1 MTIGRI
7 GERYLLL
14 IVNDIKKNYED
25 KQVLKGVSFHLKK
38 GESFGLLGPN
48 GAGKSTL
55 ISIMTGLIRA
65 TSGTVT
71 IGGKDLNKETK
82 HAQQLIGIV
91 PQEIALYL
99 HLTAKENLMFWGRM
113 YGLTGKELKSRVPE
127 TLELIGLEDRANDKV
142 KVFSG
147 GMKRR
152 VNIGCAILHRPKLLI
167 MDEPTVGIDP
177 QSRNH
182 ILETVRTLNS
192 EGMTIIYT
200 SHYMEEVEYL
210 CERMAIM
217 DHGSIIAMG
226 NQRELSELVGNQR
239 EIIFTIKCEHGQNE
253 IDRVRQYIHE
263 YDPIKE
269 ILVQGN
275 QIKIFDQHPQQLLSR
290 LIQGVTALNVQIISA
305 EIIEP
310 NLENVFLY
318 LTSKKLRD

>member
-1 MTIGRI
+1 MLKVQNII
-7 GERYLLL
+7 
-14 IVNDIKKNYED
+14 KNYEG
-25 KQVLKGVSFHLKK
+25 KQVLKGISFHLKQ

-55 ISIMTGLIRA
+55 IGIMTGLIHA

-71 IGGKDLNKETK
+71 IGGIDLHKETK

-99 HLTAKENLMFWGRM
+99 DMSAKENLTFWGKM
-113 YGLTGKELKSRVPE
+113 YGLKGEELKSRVQE
-127 TLELIGLEDRANDKV
+127 ILELIGLGNRANDKV

-182 ILETVRTLNS
+182 ILETVKTLNG

-210 CERMAIM
+210 CEKIAIM
-217 DHGSIIAMG
+217 DQGSFIKVG
-226 NQRELSELVGNQR
+226 DLSELAELVGEKR
-239 EIIFTIKCEHGQNE
+239 EIIFTIKCEQGQKDMERVCRYINE
-253 IDRVRQYIHE
+253 YHPLNDFT
-263 YDPIKE
+263 
-269 ILVQGN
+269 VQEN
-275 QIKIFDQHPQQLLSR
+275 QIKLFDDNPQHLLSQ
-290 LIQGVTALNVQIISA
+290 LIQGVTALHVQLISA
-305 EIIEP
+305 EVVEP

-318 LTSKKLRD
+318 LTGKKLRD

>member
-1 MTIGRI
+1 M
-7 GERYLLL
+7 L

-91 PQEIALYL
+91 PQEIALYF

-113 YGLTGKELKSRVPE
+113 YGLTGKELKSRVQE

-192 EGMTIIYT
+192 EGLTIIYT

>member
-1 MTIGRI
+1 MLKVQNII
-7 GERYLLL
+7 
-14 IVNDIKKNYED
+14 KNYEG
-25 KQVLKGVSFHLKK
+25 KQVLKGVSFHLKQ

-55 ISIMTGLIRA
+55 IGIMTGLLHA
-65 TSGTVT
+65 TSGTIT
-71 IGGKDLNKETK
+71 IGGIDLHKETK

-99 HLTAKENLMFWGRM
+99 DMSAKENLTFWGKM
-113 YGLTGKELKSRVPE
+113 YGLKGEELKSRVQE
-127 TLELIGLEDRANDKV
+127 ILELIGLGNRANDKV

-182 ILETVRTLNS
+182 ILETVKTLNS

-210 CERMAIM
+210 CEKIAIM
-217 DHGSIIAMG
+217 DQGSFIKVG
-226 NQRELSELVGNQR
+226 DLSELAEFVG
-239 EIIFTIKCEHGQNE
+239 E
-253 IDRVRQYIHE
+253 
-263 YDPIKE
+263 KE
-269 ILVQGN
+269 KSFL
-275 QIKIFDQHPQQLLSR
+275 R
-290 LIQGVTALNVQIISA
+290 LNVNKDKRIWSECANI
-305 EIIEP
+305 
-310 NLENVFLY
+310 
-318 LTSKKLRD
+318 

>member
-1 MTIGRI
+1 M
-7 GERYLLL
+7 L

-25 KQVLKGVSFHLKK
+25 KQVLKGVSFQLKK

-55 ISIMTGLIRA
+55 IGIMTGLIRA
-65 TSGTVT
+65 ASGTVT

-113 YGLTGKELKSRVPE
+113 YGLKGKELKSRVQE

-182 ILETVRTLNS
+182 ILETVKTLNS
-192 EGMTIIYT
+192 EGMTMIYT

-226 NQRELSELVGNQR
+226 DQRELSELVENQR

-269 ILVQGN
+269 IVVQGN

-305 EIIEP
+305 EIVEP

>member
-1 MTIGRI
+1 M
-7 GERYLLL
+7 
-14 IVNDIKKNYED
+14 
-25 KQVLKGVSFHLKK
+25 SFQLKK

-55 ISIMTGLIRA
+55 IGIMTGLIRA
-65 TSGTVT
+65 ASGTVT

-113 YGLTGKELKSRVPE
+113 YGLKGKELKSRVQE

-182 ILETVRTLNS
+182 ILETVKTLNS
-192 EGMTIIYT
+192 EGMTMIYT

-226 NQRELSELVGNQR
+226 DQRELSELVENQR

-269 ILVQGN
+269 IVVQGN
-275 QIKIFDQHPQQLLSR
+275 QIKIFDQHPQQLF
-290 LIQGVTALNVQIISA
+290 N
-305 EIIEP
+305 
-310 NLENVFLY
+310 F
-318 LTSKKLRD
+318 

>member
-1 MTIGRI
+1 M
-7 GERYLLL
+7 L
-14 IVNDIKKNYED
+14 IVKDIKKNYEN
-25 KQVLKGVSFHLKK
+25 KQVLKGVSFQLKK

-55 ISIMTGLIRA
+55 IGIMTGLIRA
-65 TSGTVT
+65 ASGTVT

-113 YGLTGKELKSRVPE
+113 YGLKGKELKSRVQE

-182 ILETVRTLNS
+182 ILETVKTLNS
-192 EGMTIIYT
+192 EGMTMIYT

-226 NQRELSELVGNQR
+226 DQRELSELVENQR

-269 ILVQGN
+269 IVVQGN
-275 QIKIFDQHPQQLLSR
+275 QIKIFDQHPQQLF
-290 LIQGVTALNVQIISA
+290 N
-305 EIIEP
+305 
-310 NLENVFLY
+310 F
-318 LTSKKLRD
+318 

>member
-1 MTIGRI
+1 M
-7 GERYLLL
+7 L

-25 KQVLKGVSFHLKK
+25 KQVLKGVSFQLKK

-55 ISIMTGLIRA
+55 IGIMTGLIRA
-65 TSGTVT
+65 ASGTVT

-113 YGLTGKELKSRVPE
+113 YGLKGKELKSRVQE

-182 ILETVRTLNS
+182 ILETVKTLNS

-226 NQRELSELVGNQR
+226 DQRELSELVENQR

-269 ILVQGN
+269 IVVQGN

-305 EIIEP
+305 EIVEP

>member
-1 MTIGRI
+1 M
-7 GERYLLL
+7 L

>member
-1 MTIGRI
+1 MLKVQNII
-7 GERYLLL
+7 
-14 IVNDIKKNYED
+14 KNYEG
-25 KQVLKGVSFHLKK
+25 KQVLKGISFHLKQ

-55 ISIMTGLIRA
+55 IGIMTGLIHA
-65 TSGTVT
+65 TSGTVK
-71 IGGKDLNKETK
+71 IGGIDLHKETK

-99 HLTAKENLMFWGRM
+99 DMSAKENLTFWGKM
-113 YGLTGKELKSRVPE
+113 YGLKGEELKSRVQE
-127 TLELIGLEDRANDKV
+127 ILELIGLGNRANDKV

-182 ILETVRTLNS
+182 ILETVKTLNG

-210 CERMAIM
+210 CEKIAIM
-217 DHGSIIAMG
+217 DQGSFIKVG
-226 NQRELSELVGNQR
+226 DLSELAELVGEKR
-239 EIIFTIKCEHGQNE
+239 EIIFTIKCEQGQKDMERVCRYINE
-253 IDRVRQYIHE
+253 YHPLNDFT
-263 YDPIKE
+263 
-269 ILVQGN
+269 VQEN
-275 QIKIFDQHPQQLLSR
+275 QIKLFDDNPQHLLSQ
-290 LIQGVTALNVQIISA
+290 LIQGVTALHVQLISA
-305 EIIEP
+305 EVVEP

-318 LTSKKLRD
+318 LTGKKLRD

>member
-1 MTIGRI
+1 MLKVQNII
-7 GERYLLL
+7 
-14 IVNDIKKNYED
+14 KNYEG
-25 KQVLKGVSFHLKK
+25 KQVLKGVSFHLKQ

-55 ISIMTGLIRA
+55 IGIMTGLIHA
-65 TSGTVT
+65 TSGTIT
-71 IGGKDLNKETK
+71 IGGIDLHKETK

-99 HLTAKENLMFWGRM
+99 DMSAKENLTFWGKM
-113 YGLTGKELKSRVPE
+113 YGLKGEELKSRVQE
-127 TLELIGLEDRANDKV
+127 ILELIGLGNRANDKV

-182 ILETVRTLNS
+182 ILETVKTLNS

-210 CERMAIM
+210 CEKIAIM
-217 DHGSIIAMG
+217 DQGSFIKVG
-226 NQRELSELVGNQR
+226 DLSELAELVGEKR
-239 EIIFTIKCEHGQNE
+239 EIIFTIKCEKGQKDME
-253 IDRVRQYIHE
+253 RVCQYINE
-263 YDPIKE
+263 YHPLNDFM
-269 ILVQGN
+269 VQGN
-275 QIKIFDQHPQQLLSR
+275 QIKLFDDNPQHLLSQ
-290 LIQGVTALNVQIISA
+290 LIQGVTALNVQLISA
-305 EIIEP
+305 EVVEP

-318 LTSKKLRD
+318 FTGKKLRD

>member
-1 MTIGRI
+1 M
-7 GERYLLL
+7 L

-25 KQVLKGVSFHLKK
+25 KQVLKGVSFQLKK

-55 ISIMTGLIRA
+55 IGIMTGLIRA
-65 TSGTVT
+65 ASGTVT

-99 HLTAKENLMFWGRM
+99 HLSAKENLMFWGRM
-113 YGLTGKELKSRVPE
+113 YGLKGKKLKSRVQE

-182 ILETVRTLNS
+182 ILETVKTLNS
-192 EGMTIIYT
+192 EGMTMIYT

-226 NQRELSELVGNQR
+226 DQRELSELVENQR

-269 ILVQGN
+269 IVVQGN
-275 QIKIFDQHPQQLLSR
+275 QIKLFDEHPQQLLSW

-305 EIIEP
+305 EIVEP
-310 NLENVFLY
+310 NLENIFLY
-318 LTSKKLRD
+318 LTGKKLRD

>member
-1 MTIGRI
+1 M
-7 GERYLLL
+7 
-14 IVNDIKKNYED
+14 
-25 KQVLKGVSFHLKK
+25 SFQLKK

-55 ISIMTGLIRA
+55 IGIMTGLIRA
-65 TSGTVT
+65 ASGTVT

-113 YGLTGKELKSRVPE
+113 YGLKGKELKSRVQE

-177 QSRNH
+177 N
-182 ILETVRTLNS
+182 LE
-192 EGMTIIYT
+192 IIY
-200 SHYMEEVEYL
+200 
-210 CERMAIM
+210 
-217 DHGSIIAMG
+217 
-226 NQRELSELVGNQR
+226 
-239 EIIFTIKCEHGQNE
+239 
-253 IDRVRQYIHE
+253 
-263 YDPIKE
+263 
-269 ILVQGN
+269 
-275 QIKIFDQHPQQLLSR
+275 
-290 LIQGVTALNVQIISA
+290 
-305 EIIEP
+305 
-310 NLENVFLY
+310 
-318 LTSKKLRD
+318 

>member
-1 MTIGRI
+1 M
-7 GERYLLL
+7 LN
-14 IVNDIKKNYED
+14 VHNIKKYYKD
-25 KQVLKGVSFHLKK
+25 KQVLKGITFHLKK

-55 ISIMTGLIRA
+55 IGILTGLIHA
-65 TSGTVT
+65 TSGTIT
-71 IGGKDLNKETK
+71 IEGIDLKKETK
-82 HAQQLIGIV
+82 KAQQMIGIV

-113 YGLTGKELKSRVPE
+113 YGLKGKELKSRVQE
-127 TLELIGLEDRANDKV
+127 TLELIGLKDRANDQV

-152 VNIGCAILHRPKLLI
+152 VNIGCAILHQPKLLI

-182 ILETVRTLNS
+182 ILETVKTLNG

-200 SHYMEEVEYL
+200 SHYMEEVEFL

-217 DHGSIIAMG
+217 DHGSIIALG
-226 NQRELSELVGNQR
+226 DQHELSELVGNQR
-239 EIIFTIKCEHGQNE
+239 EIVLTIKYEHGQND
-253 IDRVRQYIHE
+253 IDRVRQFIHE
-263 YDPIKE
+263 VDPLKE
-269 ILVQGN
+269 IVVQGN
-275 QIKIFDQHPQQLLSR
+275 QIKIFDQHPQQLLSH
-290 LIQGVTALNVQIISA
+290 LIQGVTALNIQIIST
-305 EIIEP
+305 EIVEP

-318 LTSKKLRD
+318 LTSKNLRD

>member
-1 MTIGRI
+1 MLKVQNII
-7 GERYLLL
+7 
-14 IVNDIKKNYED
+14 KNYEG
-25 KQVLKGVSFHLKK
+25 KQVLKGVSFHLKP

-55 ISIMTGLIRA
+55 IGIMTGLLPA

-71 IGGKDLNKETK
+71 IGGIDLHKETK

-99 HLTAKENLMFWGRM
+99 DLSAKENLTFWGKM
-113 YGLTGKELKSRVPE
+113 YGLKGEELKSRVQE
-127 TLELIGLEDRANDKV
+127 ILELIGLGNRANDKV

-182 ILETVRTLNS
+182 ILETVKTLNS

-210 CERMAIM
+210 CEKIAIM
-217 DHGSIIAMG
+217 DQGSFIKVG
-226 NQRELSELVGNQR
+226 DLSELAELVGEKR
-239 EIIFTIKCEHGQNE
+239 EIIFTIKCEQGQKDME
-253 IDRVRQYIHE
+253 RVCQYINE
-263 YDPIKE
+263 YHPRNDFV
-269 ILVQGN
+269 VQEN
-275 QIKIFDQHPQQLLSR
+275 QITLFDDDPQHLLSQ
-290 LIQGVTALNVQIISA
+290 LIQGVTTLHVQLISA
-305 EIIEP
+305 EVVEP

-318 LTSKKLRD
+318 LTGKKLRD

>member
-1 MTIGRI
+1 MLKVQNII
-7 GERYLLL
+7 
-14 IVNDIKKNYED
+14 KNYEG
-25 KQVLKGVSFHLKK
+25 KQVLKGISFHLKQ

-55 ISIMTGLIRA
+55 IGIMTGLIHA

-71 IGGKDLNKETK
+71 IGGIDLHKETK

-99 HLTAKENLMFWGRM
+99 DMSAKENLTFWGKM
-113 YGLTGKELKSRVPE
+113 YGLKGEELKSRVQE
-127 TLELIGLEDRANDKV
+127 ILELIGLGNRANDKV

-182 ILETVRTLNS
+182 ILETVKTLNS

-210 CERMAIM
+210 CEKIAIM
-217 DHGSIIAMG
+217 DQGSFIKVG
-226 NQRELSELVGNQR
+226 DLSELAELVGEKR
-239 EIIFTIKCEHGQNE
+239 EIIFTIKCEQGQKDMERVCRYINE
-253 IDRVRQYIHE
+253 YHPLNDFT
-263 YDPIKE
+263 
-269 ILVQGN
+269 VQEN
-275 QIKIFDQHPQQLLSR
+275 QIKLFDDNPQHLLSQ
-290 LIQGVTALNVQIISA
+290 LIQGVTALHVQLISA
-305 EIIEP
+305 EVVEP

-318 LTSKKLRD
+318 LTGKKLRD

>member
-1 MTIGRI
+1 M
-7 GERYLLL
+7 L
-14 IVNDIKKNYED
+14 IVKDIKKNYEN
-25 KQVLKGVSFHLKK
+25 KQVLKGVSFQLKK

-55 ISIMTGLIRA
+55 IGIMTGLIRA
-65 TSGTVT
+65 ASGTVT

-99 HLTAKENLMFWGRM
+99 HLTAKENLMFWWRM
-113 YGLTGKELKSRVPE
+113 YGLKGKELKSRVQE

-182 ILETVRTLNS
+182 ILETVKTLNS
-192 EGMTIIYT
+192 EGMTMIYT

-226 NQRELSELVGNQR
+226 DQRELSELVENQR

-269 ILVQGN
+269 IVVQGN

-305 EIIEP
+305 EIVEP

>member
-1 MTIGRI
+1 M
-7 GERYLLL
+7 L

-25 KQVLKGVSFHLKK
+25 KQVLKGVSFQLKK

-55 ISIMTGLIRA
+55 IGIMTGLIRA
-65 TSGTVT
+65 ASGTVT

-113 YGLTGKELKSRVPE
+113 YGLKGKELKSRVQE

-182 ILETVRTLNS
+182 ILETVKTLNS
-192 EGMTIIYT
+192 EGMTMIYT

-217 DHGSIIAMG
+217 DRGSIIAMG
-226 NQRELSELVGNQR
+226 DQRELSELVENQR

-269 ILVQGN
+269 IVVQGN

-305 EIIEP
+305 EIVEP

>member
-1 MTIGRI
+1 M
-7 GERYLLL
+7 LK
-14 IVNDIKKNYED
+14 VHDIMKNYEN

-55 ISIMTGLIRA
+55 IGIMTGLIRA

-71 IGGKDLNKETK
+71 IGGLDLTKETK
-82 HAQQLIGIV
+82 QAQQLIGIV

-99 HLTAKENLMFWGRM
+99 DLTAKENLMFWGKM
-113 YGLTGKELKSRVPE
+113 YGLKGKELKNRVQE
-127 TLELIGLEDRANDKV
+127 TLELIGLDNRSNDKV
-142 KVFSG
+142 NVFSG

-182 ILETVRTLNS
+182 ILETVKTLNS
-192 EGMTIIYT
+192 EGMTIIYI

-210 CERMAIM
+210 CQRVAIM
-217 DHGSIIAMG
+217 DQGSFIAIG
-226 NQRELSELVGNQR
+226 NQKELSELVGKKR
-239 EIIFTIKCEHGQNE
+239 EMIFTIKCEQGQND
-253 IDRVRQYIHE
+253 IDRMCQYIHQ
-263 YDPIKE
+263 YDPLKDIV
-269 ILVQGN
+269 VQEN
-275 QIKIFDQHPQQLLSR
+275 QIKLFDEHPQQLLSD
-290 LIQGVTALNVQIISA
+290 LIQGMTELNVQMMSA
-305 EIIEP
+305 EIVEP
-310 NLENVFLY
+310 NLENIFLY

>member
-1 MTIGRI
+1 MLKVQNII
-7 GERYLLL
+7 
-14 IVNDIKKNYED
+14 KNYEG
-25 KQVLKGVSFHLKK
+25 KQVLKGVSFHLKP

-48 GAGKSTL
+48 GTGKSTL
-55 ISIMTGLIRA
+55 IGIMTGLLPA

-71 IGGKDLNKETK
+71 IGGIDLHKETK

-99 HLTAKENLMFWGRM
+99 DLSAKENLTFWGKM
-113 YGLTGKELKSRVPE
+113 YGLKGEELKSRVQE
-127 TLELIGLEDRANDKV
+127 ILELIGLGNRANDKV

-182 ILETVRTLNS
+182 ILETVKTLNS

-210 CERMAIM
+210 CEKIAIM
-217 DHGSIIAMG
+217 DQGSFIKVG
-226 NQRELSELVGNQR
+226 DLSELAELVGEKR
-239 EIIFTIKCEHGQNE
+239 EIIFTIKCEQGQKDME
-253 IDRVRQYIHE
+253 RVCQYINE
-263 YDPIKE
+263 Y
-269 ILVQGN
+269 
-275 QIKIFDQHPQQLLSR
+275 HPR
-290 LIQGVTALNVQIISA
+290 ND
-305 EIIEP
+305 
-310 NLENVFLY
+310 F
-318 LTSKKLRD
+318 